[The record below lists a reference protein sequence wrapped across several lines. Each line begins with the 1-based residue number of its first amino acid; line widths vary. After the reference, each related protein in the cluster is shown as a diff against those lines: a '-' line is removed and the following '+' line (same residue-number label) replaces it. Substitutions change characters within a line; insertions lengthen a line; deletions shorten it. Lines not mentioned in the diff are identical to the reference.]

1 MYMYNL
7 ICITNRHLCSNN
19 FLEQIEKICRDYSSK
34 ARDAGIGQ
42 KSEFIHENV
51 GEVETY
57 QVSAYSNEN
66 SGEVGHATECS
77 NEGEV
82 QAETREFAGCSN
94 KYEGQARTEQ
104 ISGRSNEH
112 EELAGQVC
120 KCSEQNTVEATSDNL
135 KIVLREK
142 DLQESE
148 YEQLAKQVLEIC
160 SKYNIE
166 CILHTY
172 YNVAE
177 KLNCKKIHLPLDI
190 LRKNPGIAEKF
201 EVIGVSTHSEE
212 EAIEA
217 QTLGAS
223 YITAG
228 HIFETDC
235 KKGLPGRGLKFLKKV
250 CESVKIPVYA
260 IGGISSANIN
270 KVIEAG
276 AYGACLM
283 SGFMKAENVQ
293 EFFR

>member
-7 ICITNRHLCSNN
+7 ICITNRYLCSNN
-19 FLEQIEKICRDYSSK
+19 FLEQIEKICRAYSSK
-34 ARDAGIGQ
+34 GMQGQ
-42 KSEFIHENV
+42 AAQAF
-51 GEVETY
+51 G
-57 QVSAYSNEN
+57 
-66 SGEVGHATECS
+66 CS
-77 NEGEV
+77 NETVGKVGQATSGSNEAAG
-82 QAETREFAGCSN
+82 QAEIKQIFSYSSN
-94 KYEGQARTEQ
+94 SWLGQDRQ
-104 ISGRSNEH
+104 G
-112 EELAGQVC
+112 C
-120 KCSEQNTVEATSDNL
+120 KCSKQNTVQATKANL

-142 DLQESE
+142 DLQENE
-148 YEQLAKQVLEIC
+148 YEQLAKQVLDIC

-190 LRKNPGIAEKF
+190 LRKNPEITEKF
-201 EVIGVSTHSEE
+201 EVIGVSTHSKEDAM
-212 EAIEA
+212 EAE
-217 QTLGAS
+217 TLGAS

-250 CESVKIPVYA
+250 CESVDIPVYA
-260 IGGISSANIN
+260 IGGISTANIN
-270 KVIEAG
+270 EVIKAG

-283 SGFMKAENVQ
+283 SGFMKAESVQ